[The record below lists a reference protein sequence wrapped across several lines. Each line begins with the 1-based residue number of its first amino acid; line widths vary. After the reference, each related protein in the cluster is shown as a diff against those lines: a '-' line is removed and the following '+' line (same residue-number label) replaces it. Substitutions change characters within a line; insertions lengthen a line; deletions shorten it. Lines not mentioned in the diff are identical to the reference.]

1 MKCRLIRNRG
11 AFPICLLGVS
21 VFVCGFG
28 TSNDWRRLLGSPVI
42 EAAFDKQSESLLRPA
57 LTRERMADEAQA
69 CAGFVNAY
77 QLSGDARYKARA
89 NETADFLV
97 ANANL
102 AGDGIPGWG
111 QKLDVGYGFCADHD
125 DFKGKDLWET
135 TRALDCL
142 LKVSEIEP
150 SHSVYL
156 DLARQVVDG
165 WPSIERRLPNDGPYA
180 AEGMRFYYKNAQSCA
195 RKYVKNT
202 NIAMSQALFRLAH
215 QSSQARYRELAQQTL
230 NAEQWEIL
238 TRHNFGYHG
247 AMIYVEPNDPQNQE
261 VLKHE
266 RPRVVTDAQ
275 GNIVCRS
282 QNPDSSCWNH
292 LAFEAYA
299 LYQVQLLGGRDLSE
313 SIAKI
318 MALYRTSPFGDT
330 RRFDWAGKDTP
341 THITAYNCYLRNS
354 GPTVYRDEC
363 IRALDHGTRGSMIFY
378 SLVPDDLVG
387 HRR

>member
-1 MKCRLIRNRG
+1 MRRRLIHDRG
-11 AFPICLLGVS
+11 VFAFS
-21 VFVCGFG
+21 VLVAVVFACGIG
-28 TSNDWRRLLGSPVI
+28 ARNDWRRLLGGPAI

-77 QLSGDARYKARA
+77 QLSGDARYRARA
-89 NETADFLV
+89 KETADFLV
-97 ANANL
+97 ANAMS

-111 QKLDVGYGFCADHD
+111 PKLDVGYGFCPDQN
-125 DFKGKDLWET
+125 DFKSKDLWET

-150 SHSVYL
+150 SHAAYL

-165 WPSIERRLPNDGPYA
+165 WPSVEKRLPNDGLYA

-202 NIAMSQALFRLAH
+202 NIAMSEALFRLAR
-215 QSSQARYRELAQQTL
+215 QSGQARYRELAQQTL

-238 TRHNFGYHG
+238 TRRNFGYHG
-247 AMIYVEPNDPQNQE
+247 AMIYVEPHDPQNQE

-266 RPRVVTDAQ
+266 RPRVETDAP

-282 QNPDSSCWNH
+282 RNPDPSCWNH
-292 LAFEAYA
+292 LAFEAYT
-299 LYQVQLLGGRDLSE
+299 LYQVQLVSGRDLSD
-313 SIAKI
+313 SIGKI
-318 MALYRTSPFGDT
+318 MALYRTSPLGDT
-330 RRFDWAGKDTP
+330 RRFDWASKDTP

-363 IRALDHGTRGSMIFY
+363 VRALDHGPRGPMIFY
-378 SLVPDDLVG
+378 SLVPDDLIG